1 MKRFARR
8 LSRNARGGVI
18 AAAMAASLAAYAG
31 YPENDPVDRL
41 DEKTGYRFDT
51 LKAGDNSESLF
62 VILAF
67 SGGGTRAAA
76 LSHGVMEKLRDT
88 RITWEGKSKSLLD
101 EVDVISSV
109 SGGSFMAAY
118 YGLFRDRL
126 FDEENGFLDK
136 FLYKDIQ
143 AELLKQLLNPL
154 NLARLTSPTFGR
166 IDLVAE
172 YYNEAIFEKKTFGD
186 LGAQGRPFLM
196 INATNMSQGAGF
208 TFTQDQF
215 DVLCSTLDPFQVG
228 RSVAASSNFPIAF
241 TPLQINNW
249 ADRCDWPT
257 PKWIKTAK
265 KDQAFG
271 NNPRR
276 NNRARL
282 VESYRDSKEHP
293 YIHLLDGG
301 IADNIGFRGPLAAI
315 QSNDTP
321 LSLPRMINQRGPDGR
336 PRVQKIVV
344 ILVNARNAPT
354 VSYDKEPSPPG
365 LFTVL
370 NTIAT
375 VPMDNYSFDTVELLQ
390 KTFNDW
396 RKDRRHLYKNSR
408 DAYTPCAP
416 VPEDLPTAG
425 LQPLD
430 LYPIVVGFDQIED
443 DEEYLGHDRDWYL
456 SLPTS
461 FVLERD
467 KVDTIREFA
476 GALLDKT
483 DTFKALRKCLE

>member
-1 MKRFARR
+1 MKRLAQR
-8 LSRNARGGVI
+8 LSRNARTVVI
-18 AAAMAASLAAYAG
+18 AAALTASLSACAS
-31 YPENDPVDRL
+31 YPENQPIDTVN
-41 DEKTGYRFDT
+41 EKTGYRFN
-51 LKAGDNSESLF
+51 AIEARDNSDSLF

-88 RITWEGKSKSLLD
+88 KITWEGKSKSLLD

-109 SGGSFMAAY
+109 SGGSFTAAY

-126 FDEENGFLDK
+126 FAENDGFLDK

-143 AELLKQLLNPL
+143 AELLKQLINPL

-172 YYNEAIFEKKTFGD
+172 YYNESIFEKKTFAD
-186 LGAQGRPFLM
+186 LGAKGRPFLM
-196 INATNMSQGAGF
+196 INATNMSKGARF

-241 TPLQINNW
+241 TPLQISNW
-249 ADRCDWPT
+249 ADRCKWPT
-257 PKWIKTAK
+257 PKWIKTAR

-271 NNPRR
+271 KNPRR

-282 VESYRDSKEHP
+282 VESYRDQEEHP

-301 IADNIGFRGPLAAI
+301 IADNIGFRGPLAAL

-321 LSLPRMINQRGPDGR
+321 LSLPRMINQGGPEGQ
-336 PRVQKIVV
+336 PRIRKIVV
-344 ILVNARNAPT
+344 ILVNARNAPS
-354 VSYDKEPSPPG
+354 VSYDKKPSPPG
-365 LFTVL
+365 LITVL
-370 NTIAT
+370 STVAT

-390 KTFNDW
+390 KTFRNWQD
-396 RKDRRHLYKNSR
+396 DRRHLYKNPR
-408 DAYTPCAP
+408 DAYTPCSP
-416 VPEDLPTAG
+416 PPKNLPAQG

-430 LYPIVVGFDQIED
+430 LYPIVVGFEQIED
-443 DEEYLGHDRDWYL
+443 GEEYLGHNRDWYL

-467 KVDTIREFA
+467 QVDTIREFA
-476 GALLDKT
+476 GALLENT
-483 DTFKALRKCLE
+483 DAFKALRKCLE

>member
-1 MKRFARR
+1 M
-8 LSRNARGGVI
+8 I
-18 AAAMAASLAAYAG
+18 AVVATVSVSACAD
-31 YPENDPVDRL
+31 YPENRPIDAVN
-41 DEKTGYRFDT
+41 EKTGYRFDR
-51 LKAGDNSESLF
+51 LEAGNNPESLF

-88 RITWEGKSKSLLD
+88 KITWEGQNKSLLD

-109 SGGSFMAAY
+109 SGGSFTAAY

-126 FDEENGFLDK
+126 FAEHDGFLDK

-143 AELLKQLLNPL
+143 TELLKQLLNPL
-154 NLARLTSPTFGR
+154 NLARLESPTFGR

-172 YYNEAIFEKKTFGD
+172 YYNEAIFEKKTFAD

-196 INATNMSQGAGF
+196 INATNMSKGAGF

-249 ADRCDWPT
+249 ADRCEWPT
-257 PKWIKTAK
+257 PTWIKTAK

-276 NNRARL
+276 NSRARL
-282 VESYRDSKEHP
+282 VESYRDHEEHP
-293 YIHLLDGG
+293 FIHLLDGG

-321 LSLPRMINQRGPDGR
+321 LSLPRMINQRGPNGR
-336 PRVQKIVV
+336 PRIQKIVV

-354 VSYDKEPSPPG
+354 VSYDKESSPPG

-390 KTFNDW
+390 NTFEKW
-396 RKDRRHLYKNSR
+396 QFDRRHLYENPG
-408 DAYTPCAP
+408 DAYAPCAP
-416 VPEDLPTAG
+416 APENLPAAA

-443 DEEYLGHDRDWYL
+443 GEEYLGEDRDWYL

-467 KVDTIREFA
+467 KVDKVRGFA
-476 GALLDKT
+476 GALLDNT
-483 DTFKALRKCLE
+483 ETFRALRKCLE

>member
-1 MKRFARR
+1 M
-8 LSRNARGGVI
+8 I
-18 AAAMAASLAAYAG
+18 AMVATATVSACAE
-31 YPENDPVDRL
+31 YPENQPL
-41 DEKTGYRFDT
+41 ETLNEQTGYRFHA
-51 LKAGDNSESLF
+51 LEAGGNSESLF

-109 SGGSFMAAY
+109 SGGSFTAAY

-143 AELLKQLLNPL
+143 AELLKQLINPV
-154 NLARLTSPTFGR
+154 NLARLTSSTFGR

-172 YYNEAIFEKKTFGD
+172 YYNDAIFEQKTFAD

-228 RSVAASSNFPIAF
+228 RSVAASSNFPVAF

-249 ADRCDWPT
+249 ANRCEWPT
-257 PKWIKTAK
+257 PTWIKTVK

-282 VESYRDSKEHP
+282 VESYRDFEEHP

-321 LSLPRMINQRGPDGR
+321 LSLPRMINQRGTDGR
-336 PRVQKIVV
+336 PRVQKVVV
-344 ILVNARNAPT
+344 ILVNAKNAPT
-354 VSYDKEPSPPG
+354 ISYDKESSPPG

-370 NTIAT
+370 NTIAI

-396 RKDRRHLYKNSR
+396 RKDRRHLYNNAR

-416 VPEDLPTAG
+416 VPKELPTAG

-443 DEEYLGHDRDWYL
+443 GEEYLGHDRDWYL

-467 KVDTIREFA
+467 QVDKVRAFA
-476 GALLDKT
+476 GALLDNT